1 MSLFTELKRR
11 SVFRVAIGY
20 VGVSWLI
27 IQVVDTVF
35 GIFDVQTNADELVV
49 IILAI
54 GFVPAM
60 ILAWVF
66 ELTPEGIKRDVN
78 TDRDT
83 PAMRNFGRQ
92 LDRGVIVIL
101 SIAVVYFA
109 VEVLGP
115 QAGAANL
122 MLVFLINGPYTLVP
136 LLLAWRLREPRV
148 FPSQTAGGEA

>member
-20 VGVSWLI
+20 FGVSWLI
-27 IQVVDTVF
+27 IQVVETVF
-35 GIFDVQTNADELVV
+35 GIFDYQTNADELVV
-49 IILAI
+49 IFLAI

-83 PAMRNFGRQ
+83 
-92 LDRGVIVIL
+92 LDAKFR
-101 SIAVVYFA
+101 
-109 VEVLGP
+109 
-115 QAGAANL
+115 
-122 MLVFLINGPYTLVP
+122 
-136 LLLAWRLREPRV
+136 
-148 FPSQTAGGEA
+148 QTAGPRRHSYPKHCRRVLRRR